1 MPPLNPSH
9 LISRP
14 ASNPPPCNASLP
26 GSERRSLAP
35 DPAHEGLAALSG
47 VPVRGLR
54 FGHERRKRHPRAEQ
68 EALGPPRRTDGR
80 RTPRASEGG
89 AGAGA
94 YGTNVAADATARM
107 YKKMVAGR
115 RRRPL
120 RTVPLTVN
128 FAGTDTVISASRTAV
143 VSRLSNFKTM
153 NLVL

>member
-14 ASNPPPCNASLP
+14 ASNPPPCNAPLP

-94 YGTNVAADATARM
+94 YGTNVAATARM
-107 YKKMVAGR
+107 YKKNGGGKKTTTTPHRASHGEFCRHRHCDFCEQNSGGVA
-115 RRRPL
+115 
-120 RTVPLTVN
+120 
-128 FAGTDTVISASRTAV
+128 A
-143 VSRLSNFKTM
+143 FKF
-153 NLVL
+153 